1 MFYVHIL
8 DNCKVPA
15 LLDINLQ
22 CILAI
27 LFFKDGCFFQPGN
40 IGICTDPCSVDER
53 ELFVCLDGLLDLS
66 KEGVWPEVDR
76 GHQLCGFWRKFASCC
91 FANFHGLFH
100 MARLSIVLLV
110 IIPILLPLH
119 RLT

>member
-8 DNCKVPA
+8 DNCKVPV

-53 ELFVCLDGLLDLS
+53 ELFVCLDGLLDLG
-66 KEGVWPEVDR
+66 KEGVWPKADR
-76 GHQLCGFWRKFASCC
+76 GHRLCEFWRKFASCC
-91 FANFHGLFH
+91 FAISLVCFIWPDLALSSWLLF
-100 MARLSIVLLV
+100 LV
-110 IIPILLPLH
+110 CFLF
-119 RLT
+119 T